1 MYCIP
6 NPRQTG
12 TPPVWPE
19 PPPSGGGLALSSD
32 PNNLAVLGTDGQLYV
47 PDEVV
52 VGHAPD
58 PADSHLELW
67 VDLDMPSTGGSNY
80 AWVVVVDPATD
91 IRPGVQY
98 VLWVGG
104 VVKPVNMGVGDLWV
118 KA

>member
-1 MYCIP
+1 MP
-6 NPRQTG
+6 NVLVGNLRGPTG
-12 TPPVWPE
+12 PAG
-19 PPPSGGGLALSSD
+19 SGTGA
-32 PNNLAVLGTDGQLYV
+32 
-47 PDEVV
+47 DEVLIA
-52 VGHAPD
+52 HEPD
-58 PADSHLELW
+58 PTSTDLDLW